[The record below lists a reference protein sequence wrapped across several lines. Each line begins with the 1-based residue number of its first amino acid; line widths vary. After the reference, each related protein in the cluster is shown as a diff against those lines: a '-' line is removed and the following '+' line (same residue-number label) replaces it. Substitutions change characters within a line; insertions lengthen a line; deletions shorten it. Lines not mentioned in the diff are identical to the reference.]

1 MIEDANEEINSIKTK
16 LTLAAKAYTMFDDVS
31 MVVKEHKQVVDRIL
45 KDELGQQQSRIT
57 NKDSLLKTVGEY
69 IKVLTGFKHCKQEL
83 IKIK

>member
-1 MIEDANEEINSIKTK
+1 
-16 LTLAAKAYTMFDDVS
+16 MFDDVS

-69 IKVLTGFKHCKQEL
+69 IKSSYGF
-83 IKIK
+83 